1 MSRDKTRLKPVKILY
16 FDIDGTVL
24 RNDAPSAKP
33 ALGNGRFEE
42 LISRAGFDRV
52 VCVGNMITVT
62 RYLAEVDP
70 DADPAEIVFRYLDGA
85 FVDIEAFR
93 ARVVYSEDPEHRA
106 RHIDYAADWW
116 YVDDM
121 AAYYLELECLGDVL
135 RAESGRRVFIPR
147 PDGDGSGVAAW
158 LTRAGDGGPVDA

>member
-1 MSRDKTRLKPVKILY
+1 MKILY

-24 RNDAPSAKP
+24 RNDAPAAKP
-33 ALGNGRFEE
+33 LLGNGRFEE

-52 VCVGNMITVT
+52 VCVGNMITIA
-62 RYLAEVDP
+62 RHMAEVAP
-70 DADPAEIVFRYLDGA
+70 DTDPAEIVFRYLDGA

-106 RHIDYAADWW
+106 RHMDFDADWW

-121 AAYYLELECLGDVL
+121 AAHYLELEGLGDVL
-135 RAESGRRVFIPR
+135 RAEWGRRVFIPR
-147 PDGDGSGVAAW
+147 PNGDGRGVAAW
-158 LTRAGDGGPVDA
+158 LTGVAERGSVDA